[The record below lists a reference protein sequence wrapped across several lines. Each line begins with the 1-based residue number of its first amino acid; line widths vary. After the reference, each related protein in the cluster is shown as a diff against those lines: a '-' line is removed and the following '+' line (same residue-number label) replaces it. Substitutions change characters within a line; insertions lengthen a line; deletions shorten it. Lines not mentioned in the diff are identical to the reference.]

1 MLFKKF
7 RKRNKVIRVL
17 RLAHMPIKVKCK
29 VTDVEVD
36 LFSAPSGGSGT
47 PYINLSEESS
57 LKQMAMDGIISKHVW
72 TFNHCMIK
80 LCLEGNIKARK
91 INATNY
97 HKALSKFLEDNHC
110 LLLKSD
116 CPKLIEESTKVDIS
130 YLINHAYHIVSGE
143 YKF

>member
-17 RLAHMPIKVKCK
+17 RLAHMPIKVKCN
-29 VTDVEVD
+29 VTGVEID
-36 LFSAPSGGSGT
+36 LFSAPSDSSGT
-47 PYINLSEESS
+47 PYVNLSEESS
-57 LKQMAMDGIISKHVW
+57 LKQIVMDTVISTHVW
-72 TFNHCMIK
+72 TFNYCMIK
-80 LCLEGNIKARK
+80 LCLEGNLKARK

-97 HKALSKFLEDNHC
+97 QKALSQFLEDNHC

-116 CPKLIEESTKVDIS
+116 CPKLIEKSMKVDIHH
-130 YLINHAYHIVSGE
+130 LFNHAYRIVSGE